1 MLNRKQSS
9 GFTLLELLVASMVG
23 LVVIAGAYTFY
34 SDGLRSAKRQDVR
47 TDMVSTIQTAT
58 AALNYDLRMAGYHG
72 GAINGRSI
80 DRSEIESAGSGCQA
94 WIGDPSW
101 AIKGEV
107 ANSSGSTKCSEIA
120 GLSLESDR
128 LTIAYANHNPV
139 TAGNMHNLAIYLK
152 HTAGK
157 GELVLGPNRTD
168 LATEPQGTEY
178 REFNLVM
185 YYIREGNADRP
196 PSLMRAKLRS
206 DDGGNIVTD
215 EQVIAEG
222 IARFN
227 VGLSTL
233 DDCDVDGC
241 ATVAEEALDG
251 PVFDSVK
258 NNQMITAARYEL
270 LIQSN
275 QELLPSD
282 YRSNFSLMWGRT
294 ASFNDRYAY
303 EHVKQY
309 VDLRNF

>member
-34 SDGLRSAKRQDVR
+34 GDGLRSAKRQDVR
-47 TDMVSTIQTAT
+47 TDMVSTIQAAT

-80 DRSEIESAGSGCQA
+80 DRSAIESAGTNCQI

-107 ANSSGSTKCSEIA
+107 SNTGTKCSEIS

-128 LTIAYANHNPV
+128 LTIAYATHNP
-139 TAGNMHNLAIYLK
+139 ANPGIMHDMAIYLK

-157 GELVLGPNRTD
+157 GELVLGPDRTD

-178 REFNLVM
+178 REFNLLM
-185 YYIREGNADRP
+185 YYIREGTAERP

-206 DDGGNIVTD
+206 DGAGNIVTD

-222 IARFN
+222 VARFN

-241 ATVAEEALDG
+241 ATVAEEPLNG
-251 PVFDSVK
+251 PTFDNVK

-270 LIQSN
+270 LIRSN
-275 QELLPSD
+275 EELLPTN
-282 YRSNFSLMWGRT
+282 YRSTFNMMWGRN
-294 ASFNDRYAY
+294 ASFDDRFAY
-303 EHVKQY
+303 EQVKQY